1 MQSLASRWIPFLIVP
16 AFLLVSANEAYAQR
30 IPLIF
35 IWCAGASIFAPF
47 VAVPLKLGILRLMHL
62 QVGSTASVASLCG
75 RMGALVSGRFHHVS
89 KRPTSRH
96 STGLAGG
103 AGPGSLGSQGKRGQ
117 CLVALSAAALYS
129 YAHSGTFAADSG
141 LRFIASVR
149 RLYSKAIVVADRQA
163 PA

>member
-62 QVGSTASVASLCG
+62 QVGSSRVWLLCAAEWVLWFPVAFIMFRSGRPVAIPLVLPVVLALVVWVHKESVANVSWRSALLLSIPTPILALLLPILAFVSLP
-75 RMGALVSGRFHHVS
+75 LFEDYIP
-89 KRPTSRH
+89 KR
-96 STGLAGG
+96 L
-103 AGPGSLGSQGKRGQ
+103 L
-117 CLVALSAAALYS
+117 
-129 YAHSGTFAADSG
+129 
-141 LRFIASVR
+141 
-149 RLYSKAIVVADRQA
+149 
-163 PA
+163 